1 MHRVR
6 KLQMR
11 RIRLLNVAIGGI
23 LAATITGCNNAA
35 TGADVA
41 PTGLWKQETLVPGSS
56 FHTVNGLTLD
66 QNGELL
72 IASLAS
78 ETIFRF
84 DPDSRRVQTE
94 VVGPDGGS
102 DDLVVSSSGNL
113 FWTDPVAGVVR
124 TRSDDGA
131 VTVIAEDLPGVN
143 SIAFSP
149 DGQRLFVGQTFF
161 ADSFW
166 EIDPEGHQPPR
177 RVAADTEGVNAFAFG
192 VDGKIYGP
200 VAHDGTI
207 VRMDPDTG
215 TTEVV
220 ADGLKTPVSVRWGP
234 DNHLYALAGATGELL
249 EIDPHTGSTTLVAQV
264 AAPVDNMVITETGT
278 AYVTNMADNAIIAV
292 DIARGVATSLTHG
305 ELAFPK
311 DLALASVDGHDVL
324 YVADSTAMRSVDTG
338 TGEVIDLARRM
349 TSALQ
354 FPSGIGVDSRHVYL
368 ASEITGSV
376 QIVDKSTGEFTKKAE
391 GFDHPSDVVGLS
403 DGSLLI
409 GEGNSGRIVRV
420 MGEDRT
426 VIVDGLATPTSL
438 VRDDNDSV
446 YFAESTAG
454 RILKLETHSGSL
466 TTIADDFD
474 TIRSIDVLP
483 DGRLAVLEADSGDL
497 WLLNPATG
505 DVVTIA
511 SDLPIGYLQE
521 PYPRSGGIAAGS
533 DGAVYVAV
541 DQENAIFK
549 LTER

>member
-1 MHRVR
+1 MHRVG
-6 KLQMR
+6 KFQVR
-11 RIRLLNVAIGGI
+11 RIRLFNVAICGI

-41 PTGLWKQETLVPGSS
+41 PTGLWKQETLVPGSP

-66 QNGELL
+66 QNGDIL
-72 IASLAS
+72 IASIAS

-84 DPDSRRVQTE
+84 DPDSKRVQTE
-94 VVGPDGGS
+94 VAGRDGRS
-102 DDLVVSSSGNL
+102 DDLTVSSSGNL
-113 FWTDPVAGVVR
+113 FWTDPRSGVVR

-149 DGQRLFVGQTFF
+149 EGRLFVGQTSSG
-161 ADSFW
+161 DSFW

-177 RVAADTEGVNAFAFG
+177 RVAADTGGVNAFAFG
-192 VDGKIYGP
+192 MDGKIYGP
-200 VAHDGTI
+200 IAHDGTI

-215 TTEVV
+215 ATEVV
-220 ADGLKTPVSVRWGP
+220 AGGMKLPVSVRWGP
-234 DNHLYALAGATGELL
+234 DNHLYALAGETGELL
-249 EIDPHTGSTTLVAQV
+249 EIDPHTGATKLVAQV
-264 AAPVDNMVITETGT
+264 AAPVDNMVITDTGT
-278 AYVTNMADNAIIAV
+278 AYVTNMADNAVIAV

-311 DLALASVDGHDVL
+311 DIALASVDGRDVL
-324 YVADSTAMRSVDTG
+324 YIADSTAMRSVDTG
-338 TGEVIDLARRM
+338 TGQVIDLARRM

-354 FPSGIGVDSRHVYL
+354 FPSGIGVDSQHVYL
-368 ASEITGSV
+368 VSENTGSV
-376 QIVDKSTGEFTKKAE
+376 QVVDKSTGEFTKKVE
-391 GFDHPSDVVGLS
+391 GFDHPSDVIGLS
-403 DGSLLI
+403 DGSLLV

-420 MGEDRT
+420 LGEDRT
-426 VIVDGLATPTSL
+426 VVADGLTTPTSL
-438 VRDDNDSV
+438 VRADNDSV

-454 RILKLETHSGSL
+454 RILKLETNSGSL
-466 TTIADDFD
+466 TEIADDFD

-497 WLLNPATG
+497 WLLDPETG

-511 SDLPIGYLQE
+511 SNLPIGYLQE
-521 PYPRSGGIAAGS
+521 PYARSGGIAAGS
-533 DGAVYVAV
+533 DGAVYVAA
-541 DQENAIFK
+541 DQENAIIK